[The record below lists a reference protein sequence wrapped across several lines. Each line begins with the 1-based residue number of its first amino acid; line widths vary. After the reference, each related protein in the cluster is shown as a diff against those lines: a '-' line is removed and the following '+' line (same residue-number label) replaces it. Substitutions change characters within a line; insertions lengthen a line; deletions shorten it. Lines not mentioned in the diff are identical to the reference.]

1 MNLLSKP
8 FTSLSTLILG
18 QSDSQPE
25 PVRAVSER
33 DELRRQS
40 GRRHRGTAG
49 TAGFDWRLP
58 RQHPLET
65 SRDKLLRYSSDTVY
79 DLELQ
84 IMKG

>member
-18 QSDSQPE
+18 QSDNQPE

-49 TAGFDWRLP
+49 TAGFDWRVANIPL
-58 RQHPLET
+58 RHPET
-65 SRDKLLRYSSDTVY
+65 SC
-79 DLELQ
+79 
-84 IMKG
+84 